1 MSFMY
6 MQRLQDYGRV
16 DLFKEQFLSW
26 IVDLLNYMLPG
37 FWVVLLIFLVSGVA
51 IMIAECIRHF
61 EYSRTVVNLMA
72 IINIFFVVL
81 VLIATHNLPSLRGF
95 GYGSF
100 FMTLCV
106 ISCFEKL
113 INVTIRFYNRAIS
126 GKGLFVKHSEKHNE
140 TENVTRTGKWY
151 DGLGVYTPVVI
162 IMLLFIS
169 RLFGSTF
176 NSQVGIREND
186 IFNTMYIANISA
198 KKAPCVLD
206 EDQEYLLKFG
216 FDLECDKR
224 DVTGADVV
232 ILDRN
237 MMEEGYSGQYLSR
250 FYQTYETID
259 WEYLSTMHIQY
270 ENDSIILYTK

>member
-1 MSFMY
+1 
-6 MQRLQDYGRV
+6 
-16 DLFKEQFLSW
+16 
-26 IVDLLNYMLPG
+26 
-37 FWVVLLIFLVSGVA
+37 
-51 IMIAECIRHF
+51 
-61 EYSRTVVNLMA
+61 
-72 IINIFFVVL
+72 
-81 VLIATHNLPSLRGF
+81 
-95 GYGSF
+95 
-100 FMTLCV
+100 
-106 ISCFEKL
+106 
-113 INVTIRFYNRAIS
+113 
-126 GKGLFVKHSEKHNE
+126 
-140 TENVTRTGKWY
+140 
-151 DGLGVYTPVVI
+151 
-162 IMLLFIS
+162 
-169 RLFGSTF
+169 
-176 NSQVGIREND
+176 
-186 IFNTMYIANISA
+186 MYIANISA